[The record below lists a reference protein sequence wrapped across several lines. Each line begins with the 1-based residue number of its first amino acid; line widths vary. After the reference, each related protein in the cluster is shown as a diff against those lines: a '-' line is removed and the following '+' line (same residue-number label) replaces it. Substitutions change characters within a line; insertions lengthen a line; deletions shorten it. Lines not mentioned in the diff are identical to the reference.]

1 LDSEGLCTCF
11 AKGAEGLVFCEP
23 HHRYW
28 FGGHRVPSVTTILK
42 PLDNFDGVDPE
53 VLEAARLRGIAVHSA
68 TQYDDDGD
76 LDMGTVDDMI
86 RPYLLAWR
94 KFKGETGFETILSEH
109 RVMSTRYRYAGTL
122 DRIGLLGGRQVLL
135 DIKTGEQVPL
145 SAGPQTA
152 AYLEAFN
159 AAYPPPAGKEAMA
172 SRRYVVQL
180 RSTGD
185 YQLIPYT
192 ASDDLQCFLAHL
204 NIHQWWQRREGV
216 LDVGHRLGPPGGG
229 DAEKFKDVQRR
240 LRKDLKNEG

>member
-1 LDSEGLCTCF
+1 MTALELDEGICTCF
-11 AKGAEGLVFCEP
+11 AQNAEGLVFCEP

-28 FGGHRVPSVTTILK
+28 FGGHRVPSVTTVLK
-42 PLDNFDGVDPE
+42 PLDNFDGVDHE

-76 LDMGTVDDMI
+76 LDMDTVDDMI

-94 KFKGETGFETILSEH
+94 KFKEETGFETILSEH

-122 DRIGLLGGRQVLL
+122 DRIGLFGGQQVLL

-152 AYLEAFN
+152 AYLEAFSHP
-159 AAYPPPAGKEAMA
+159 YQVGQLRT
-172 SRRYVVQL
+172 RRYVVQL

-204 NIHQWWQRREGV
+204 NIYQWRQARG
-216 LDVGHRLGPPGGG
+216 
-229 DAEKFKDVQRR
+229 
-240 LRKDLKNEG
+240 